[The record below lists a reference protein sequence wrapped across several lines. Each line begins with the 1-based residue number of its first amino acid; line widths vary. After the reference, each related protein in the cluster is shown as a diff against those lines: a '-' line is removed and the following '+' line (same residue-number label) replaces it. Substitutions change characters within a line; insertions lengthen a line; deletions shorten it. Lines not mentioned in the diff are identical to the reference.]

1 VRYSPVNVTL
11 WVATGWLSGGLR
23 TWSLAG
29 QRNLSTAVIDAL
41 VAIIGAMSVAWFVWP
56 LHGEL
61 IGFGISPSGVLWA
74 LYGAFFS
81 LCLRQV
87 FTP

>member
-1 VRYSPVNVTL
+1 MRYTPVNVAL
-11 WVATGWLSGGLR
+11 WLAQGWLSGGLR
-23 TWSLAG
+23 TWLLAR

-87 FTP
+87 LTP